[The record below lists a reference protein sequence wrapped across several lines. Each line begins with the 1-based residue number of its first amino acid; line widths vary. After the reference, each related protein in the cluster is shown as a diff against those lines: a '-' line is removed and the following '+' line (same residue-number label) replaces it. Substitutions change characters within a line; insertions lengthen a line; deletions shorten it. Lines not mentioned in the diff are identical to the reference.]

1 MHRSLSSATAE
12 VARSRR
18 KGFFRRRASRRSTT
32 SEKAWPAAQPDRAG
46 CTGRCLSRH
55 VRAAEVAEMRRYLI
69 AGVLLGALG
78 CASAQTYPDRPV
90 HLVVAFV
97 PGGATDTMARQIL
110 GELSEAL
117 GQPVLVENRPGANGY
132 LGWNHVASAVPDGYT
147 LLLAENALAMSQ
159 ALYRKTTTG
168 FDPLKQYDAIASVA
182 SSPMVLVVAN
192 SVKANSVQELVAFS
206 KAGPQKMNY
215 ASAGVGSVTHLV
227 MEVFRDGVG
236 MDAVHVPYKGGGQAV
251 ADVIAGHI
259 PVTFAST
266 QVAKGLVEGG
276 KLKAVAVTNTAR
288 SPALPE
294 IPTLKEAG
302 VAHADVDLRFWYGIF
317 GPKGVPERAKAKL
330 DKAVAAVMADA
341 KVRERLVKLDI
352 APEYAPAPVLQAKLA
367 TEIRNW
373 TAFVEAKSIK
383 PE

>member
-1 MHRSLSSATAE
+1 MNDLWRRLLLAVALWGVFGAALS
-12 VARSRR
+12 
-18 KGFFRRRASRRSTT
+18 
-32 SEKAWPAAQPDRAG
+32 
-46 CTGRCLSRH
+46 
-55 VRAAEVAEMRRYLI
+55 
-69 AGVLLGALG
+69 
-78 CASAQTYPDRPV
+78 QTYPDRPV

-97 PGGATDTMARQIL
+97 PGGATDTMARQII

-117 GQPVLVENRPGANGY
+117 GQPVVVENRPGANGY
-132 LGWNHVASAVPDGYT
+132 LGWNHVASAAPDGYT

-159 ALYRKTTTG
+159 ALYRKVASG
-168 FDPLKQYDAIASVA
+168 FDPLKQYDALASVA

-192 SVKANSVQELVAFS
+192 GVKANTVQELVALS

-215 ASAGVGSVTHLV
+215 ASAGIGSVTHLV

-276 KLKAVAVTNTAR
+276 KLKALAVTSTAR
-288 SPALPE
+288 SPALPNV
-294 IPTLKEAG
+294 PTLREAG
-302 VAHADVDLRFWYGIF
+302 VMHADVDLRFWYGMF
-317 GPKGVPERAKAKL
+317 GPKGIPEAAKAKL
-330 DKAVAAVMADA
+330 EKSVAAVMADA
-341 KVRERLVKLDI
+341 KVRERLARLDI
-352 APEYAPAPVLQAKLA
+352 TPDYAPGPVLQAKLA
-367 TEIRNW
+367 NEIRNW
-373 TAFVEAKSIK
+373 TAFVEAKNIK